1 MSQTLIFDIKRY
13 AINDGPGIR
22 VTIFFKGCPLS
33 CVWCHNPESISPFAQ
48 KMYAESKCIGSVKC
62 IEVCPE
68 SALKLTKQGIVTD
81 IEKCT
86 LCGKC
91 AVVCPTKAIEMSG
104 KVYSGEELVRI
115 IERETI
121 FFDHSEGGVTFS
133 GGEPLMHHKSLIE
146 ILDKCKERDIHRVVD
161 TTLFANSEIVLE
173 VAKRTNLFL
182 VDFKA
187 FESEVHKKY
196 TGVNNELI
204 LQNIQLL
211 AENNIDFIIRIP
223 FIKGVNTDEETIIRM
238 ADFLSAIPWKRKEV
252 NLLPY
257 HDVGKHKHTK
267 LGSEYLVEDLEV
279 PSEEELE
286 RAQKIFAGFGISAS
300 LGG

>member
-1 MSQTLIFDIKRY
+1 MSKVLIFDIKRY

-22 VTIFFKGCPLS
+22 VTIFYKGCPLS
-33 CVWCHNPESISPFAQ
+33 CVWCHNPESISPYVQ
-48 KMYAESKCIGSVKC
+48 KMYTESKCIGSVKC
-62 IEVCPE
+62 VEICPK
-68 SALKLTKQGIVTD
+68 SALELTRQGIVTD

-91 AVVCPTKAIEMSG
+91 AIVCPTKAIEMSG
-104 KVYSGEELVRI
+104 KVYSIDELIKI

-146 ILDKCKERDIHRVVD
+146 ILDKCAERDIHRVVD
-161 TTLFANSEIVLE
+161 TTLFAKSEIVLE

-187 FESEVHKKY
+187 FESEEHKKY

-204 LQNIQLL
+204 LKNIQLL
-211 AENNIDFIIRIP
+211 AENNADFIIRIP
-223 FIKGVNTDEETIIRM
+223 FIKGVNADGETVERM
-238 ADFLSAIPWKRKEV
+238 AGFLSTIPWKRKEV

-267 LGSEYLVEDLEV
+267 LGSEYLDENMEI
-279 PSEEELE
+279 PSEYELT
-286 RAQKIFAGFGISAS
+286 RAQEIFAEYGISAS
-300 LGG
+300 IGG

>member
-1 MSQTLIFDIKRY
+1 MSKALIFDIKRY

-22 VTIFFKGCPLS
+22 ITIFYKGCPLS
-33 CVWCHNPESISPFAQ
+33 CVWCHNPESISPFVQ
-48 KMYAESKCIGSVKC
+48 KMYTESKCIGSVKC

-68 SALKLTKQGIVTD
+68 SALQLTKQGIVTD

-91 AVVCPTKAIEMSG
+91 ALVCPTKAIEMSG
-104 KVYSGEELVRI
+104 KVYSTDELMRI

-146 ILDKCKERDIHRVVD
+146 ILDKCGERDIHRVVD
-161 TTLFANSEIVLE
+161 TTLFAKSEIVLE
-173 VAKRTNLFL
+173 VARRTELFL

-204 LQNIQLL
+204 LKNIQLL
-211 AENNIDFIIRIP
+211 AENNADFIIRIP
-223 FIKGVNTDEETIIRM
+223 FIKQVNTDEETIEKM
-238 ADFLSAIPWKRKEV
+238 ADFLASIPWRRKEV

-267 LGSEYLVEDLEV
+267 LGSEYLVENMEM
-279 PSEEELE
+279 PSEDELA
-286 RAQKIFAGFGISAS
+286 RAQEIFAEYGISANV
-300 LGG
+300 GG

>member
-1 MSQTLIFDIKRY
+1 MSKALIFDIKRY

-22 VTIFFKGCPLS
+22 ITIFYKGCPLS
-33 CVWCHNPESISPFAQ
+33 CVWCHNPESISPFVQ
-48 KMYAESKCIGSVKC
+48 KMYTESKCIGSVKC

-68 SALKLTKQGIVTD
+68 SALQLTKQGIVTD

-91 AVVCPTKAIEMSG
+91 ALVCPTKAIEMSG
-104 KVYSGEELVRI
+104 KVYSTDELMRI

-146 ILDKCKERDIHRVVD
+146 ILDKCGERDIHRVVD
-161 TTLFANSEIVLE
+161 TTLFAKSEIVLE
-173 VAKRTNLFL
+173 VAKRTELFL

-204 LQNIQLL
+204 LKNIQLL
-211 AENNIDFIIRIP
+211 AENNADFIIRIP
-223 FIKGVNTDEETIIRM
+223 FIKQVNTDEETIEKM
-238 ADFLSAIPWKRKEV
+238 ADFLASIPWRRKEV

-267 LGSEYLVEDLEV
+267 LGSEYLVENMEM
-279 PSEEELE
+279 PSEDELA
-286 RAQKIFAGFGISAS
+286 RAQEIFAEYGISAS
-300 LGG
+300 VGG